1 VYTLIVI
8 NDLRKRIQATARRTV
23 EPEKRTHRASNNAV
37 IVKFQ
42 AQKAHRLVGFFLD
55 KDQRGEESSA
65 RGSILVLENLDLI
78 LFRFVY

>member
-1 VYTLIVI
+1 MS
-8 NDLRKRIQATARRTV
+8 
-23 EPEKRTHRASNNAV
+23 THYHRPSANNAV

-42 AQKAHRLVGFFLD
+42 AQKAHQPVGFFLD

-78 LFRFVY
+78 LFRFIY